1 MLQVGRAGGRV
12 GILPDQRVQEREG
25 ILVPFF
31 GHPALTTP
39 VLARL
44 SLRDG
49 CPVVPVFAY
58 PQPGG
63 RYRLVIR
70 PPILPEEA
78 GATEADSPGVGHAGA
93 SGEIGT
99 GEGDTATAVAALT
112 RRYLEVIEREIRD
125 HPAMWLWMHRRWDRP
140 GVATGPKESRQ
151 NNLTNL

>member
-1 MLQVGRAGGRV
+1 RRMLQVVRAGGRV

-44 SLRDG
+44 ALRDG

-58 PQPGG
+58 PEPSG

-70 PPILPEEA
+70 PPILPEVAAAPGEDAGGASQA
-78 GATEADSPGVGHAGA
+78 GANDDL
-93 SGEIGT
+93 GT
-99 GEGDTATAVAALT
+99 GGEDTATAVATLT
-112 RRYLEVIEREIRD
+112 RRYLEAIEREIRD
-125 HPAMWLWMHRRWDRP
+125 HPEMWLWMHRRWDRP
-140 GVATGPKESRQ
+140 QRGSRSINQSESS
-151 NNLTNL
+151 